1 MPVLH
6 IFEEGQQHDF
16 ASFISNHLLNS
27 LSLFDLSKSET
38 EHHPISL
45 FQVVLLKL
53 SMLLST
59 NRHES
64 KNLAA
69 NDPAKKLTI
78 SSYTELMAC
87 NGKHE
92 HFFLVDVM
100 NELKKHIR

>member
-1 MPVLH
+1 MP
-6 IFEEGQQHDF
+6 
-16 ASFISNHLLNS
+16 
-27 LSLFDLSKSET
+27 
-38 EHHPISL
+38 
-45 FQVVLLKL
+45 
-53 SMLLST
+53 LST

-64 KNLAA
+64 KILAA

-100 NELKKHIR
+100 NELKKYIR